1 MLIFDQIKSKNYYFD
16 KENLDIDRIWN
27 KNKKKFIN
35 SLDLIAPR
43 KTFKQKPNKISP
55 WFDEE

>member
-43 KTFKQKPNKISP
+43 KTFK
-55 WFDEE
+55 